1 MPLAGFDIYKNGLVA
16 SAGQKLFLRPI
27 LAWFYFYCHIGKTE
41 GYYFCKNKFVTNYVE
56 RFIFYIS
63 QFRKKDMAST
73 DVADLLFRFQQIQAD
88 DHDILMNRFCELIQ
102 ESFSVDLNYKSQW
115 IFENQFK
122 GANQDSA
129 QFYLES
135 FNWNLQAAVNAWFE
149 YGGVVSLPR
158 AKFIDDVTIGEG
170 QSVPP
175 SNEFTKTWAIRE
187 LIRNLFV
194 YILVYIFIQNNLFTV
209 YILCSSIREIFRSS
223 KLPYLFWQK

>member
-1 MPLAGFDIYKNGLVA
+1 
-16 SAGQKLFLRPI
+16 
-27 LAWFYFYCHIGKTE
+27 
-41 GYYFCKNKFVTNYVE
+41 
-56 RFIFYIS
+56 
-63 QFRKKDMAST
+63 MAST

-102 ESFSVDLNYKSQW
+102 
-115 IFENQFK
+115 

-175 SNEFTKTWAIRE
+175 SNEFTKTWAI
-187 LIRNLFV
+187 
-194 YILVYIFIQNNLFTV
+194 QNNGHTPWPAGCRLE
-209 YILCSSIREIFRSS
+209 YINGR
-223 KLPYLFWQK
+223 KLAGPNSVEVPELQAGETTQVSVNMMSPEETGLYESRWSLVTERGAHFGDTIWCIIPVEEGGTLAVTQMIERL